1 MIKAIVFDLDD
12 TLISE
17 KEYIKSGFKQVA
29 NKIAKENNLD
39 EKSIYELI
47 MDTFD
52 EDSKNVFN
60 RVLDKLGIQYEIEYI
75 KELINYYRN
84 HMPNIKLYNDA
95 KYILD
100 TLKNKGIKLG
110 MITDGYKITQRN
122 KLEVLNISDYFE
134 YIVVTDE
141 LGREFWKPHQK
152 PYEIIKQN
160 LNVEYENM
168 VYVGDN
174 ISKDFITPN
183 KLGMNTILIN
193 REEGIY
199 SGVQM
204 GDEYLAKLKVKSLL
218 DLEEILNI

>member
-100 TLKNKGIKLG
+100 ALKNKGIKLG